1 MRLDRVRNLP
11 FVGFG
16 KRHRSLWFYGIV
28 DICNNS
34 VAEIIS
40 VSNSETC
47 YTNASEPDLS
57 SRLDIMSYR
66 SDPPEPPFIG
76 LSNKI
81 CIMKNHFFSLFYFQ
95 KVIFVKIV
103 CGFAGNRLQTTK
115 LQDF

>member
-1 MRLDRVRNLP
+1 MRLGRVRNLP
-11 FVGFG
+11 FVDFG
-16 KRHRSLWFYGIV
+16 KRHRILWFNGIV
-28 DICNNS
+28 GICNNS

-40 VSNSETC
+40 VSNSDTS
-47 YTNASEPDLS
+47 YSNASEPDLS
-57 SRLDIMSYR
+57 SGLDYMSYR

-103 CGFAGNRLQTTK
+103 YGLAGNCLQTTK
-115 LQDF
+115 L